1 MNCIKFRMSVCTL
14 LRNIAM
20 LVIILIG
27 SMKTVAQEWDHEY
40 FPFVEEGK
48 VWNCCAISPQN
59 VDIANCFFTMSGDTL
74 INDNTYKKVSCQ
86 FKDFYGDEE
95 QHYYCAVR
103 EEDYRVFIVEAE
115 TKEEKMLYD
124 FSHPQEDIILSYDGR
139 NFARGAGFYYGNVF
153 PPTGQLCFK
162 IFEGDVVQGP
172 TCYPYNIWVE
182 GAGPFLGNPFV
193 AGGLIDCGDEPD
205 PIFGYPLYLISCI
218 KGEKRMYHTDWS
230 AVIFI
235 DPEDEEEE
243 GDPTSIQ
250 EMSKSTPD
258 APIYD
263 LQGRRLSAAP
273 QKGVYIQNGKKKL
286 VK

>member
-1 MNCIKFRMSVCTL
+1 MKCISFKTNVPIV

-27 SMKTVAQEWDHEY
+27 SMKAVAQECDY
-40 FPFVEEGK
+40 DNLPFVEEGR
-48 VWNCCAISPQN
+48 VWNCRAVISHDDYLNPF
-59 VDIANCFFTMSGDTL
+59 NCIFTMSGDTL
-74 INDNTYKKVSCQ
+74 INENTYKKVSCQ
-86 FKDFYGDEE
+86 FKVFYGDEE

-124 FSHPQEDIILSYDGR
+124 FSHPQEDIILSVDGQKFVR
-139 NFARGAGFYYGNVF
+139 SAGYEHGFLF
-153 PPTGQLCFK
+153 PRRGQLCF
-162 IFEGDVVQGP
+162 ILLRGEV
-172 TCYPYNIWVE
+172 YNPDQFSDYWVK
-182 GAGPFLGNPFV
+182 GVGSVLSNPFGV
-193 AGGLIDCGDEPD
+193 GLHGNEIDSF
-205 PIFGYPLYLISCI
+205 FGYPIYLYSCM
-218 KGEKRMYHTDWS
+218 KDEKCMFFEDWMVQIYS
-230 AVIFI
+230 

-243 GDPTSIQ
+243 GDLTSIQ
-250 EMSKSTPD
+250 EMSKSTSD

-263 LQGRRLSAAP
+263 LQGRRLSAMP

>member
-1 MNCIKFRMSVCTL
+1 MKCICFKTNVRIV
-14 LRNIAM
+14 LRNITM
-20 LVIILIG
+20 LAIIMIG
-27 SMKTVAQEWDHEY
+27 SMKAVAQEWDHEY

-48 VWNCCAISPQN
+48 VWNCHAVITHDDYLTPF
-59 VDIANCFFTMSGDTL
+59 NCIFTMRGDTL

-124 FSHPQEDIILSYDGR
+124 FSHPQEDILLSNDDLKYV
-139 NFARGAGFYYGNVF
+139 RGAGYEHGFLF
-153 PPTGQLCFK
+153 PRRGQLCFML
-162 IFEGDVVQGP
+162 FEG
-172 TCYPYNIWVE
+172 YEINNNHLYNNEWIE
-182 GAGPFLGNPFV
+182 GVGSYLCNPFAV
-193 AGGLIDCGDEPD
+193 VLPAINIIDPF
-205 PIFGYPLYLISCI
+205 FGYPFVLISCM
-218 KGEKRMYHTDWS
+218 KDEKCMFYADWM
-230 AVIFI
+230 IRTYN
-235 DPEDEEEE
+235 PEEEKW
-243 GDPTSIQ
+243 TSIQ
-250 EMSKSTPD
+250 EMSKSTSD

>member
-20 LVIILIG
+20 LVIILSG
-27 SMKTVAQEWDHEY
+27 STKTVAQEWDHEY

-48 VWNCCAISPQN
+48 VWNCFASYSSSLAIGAPES
-59 VDIANCFFTMSGDTL
+59 ITCIFTMSGDTL
-74 INDNTYKKVSCQ
+74 INENTYKKVSCQ

-124 FSHPQEDIILSYDGR
+124 FSHPQEDILLSNDDLKYV
-139 NFARGAGFYYGNVF
+139 RGAGYEHGFLF
-153 PPTGQLCFK
+153 PRRGQLCFML
-162 IFEGDVVQGP
+162 FEGDEINDNHL
-172 TCYPYNIWVE
+172 YNNEWIE
-182 GAGPFLGNPFV
+182 GVGSYLCNPFAV
-193 AGGLIDCGDEPD
+193 VLPAINIIDPF
-205 PIFGYPLYLISCI
+205 FGYPFVLISCM
-218 KGEKRMYHTDWS
+218 KDEKCMFYADWM
-230 AVIFI
+230 IRTYN
-235 DPEDEEEE
+235 PEEEKW
-243 GDPTSIQ
+243 TSIH
-250 EMSKSTPD
+250 EMSKSTSD

-263 LQGRRLSAAP
+263 LQGRCLSATP
-273 QKGVYIQNGKKKL
+273 QKGVYIQDGKKKL